1 MHGDFWALLTKNA
14 VLLRRLREEVL
25 KSRSEKP
32 QYGKKCSNAADM
44 DSSESIEGAGR
55 AVARLGRGGA
65 AGRNG
70 GAAGSRRRS
79 GTQRRRSRTK
89 RWCDDVVARQA
100 RRRGRSQ
107 RRRNGAKRWCD
118 DVAAGRGGG
127 AAGHRRNVCPS
138 PVTSHLDRAAT
149 AALRGVP
156 RAATGRSCRRPS

>member
-44 DSSESIEGAGR
+44 DSSESREGAGR

-70 GAAGSRRRS
+70 TA
-79 GTQRRRSRTK
+79 
-89 RWCDDVVARQA
+89 V
-100 RRRGRSQ
+100 GRS
-107 RRRNGAKRWCD
+107 
-118 DVAAGRGGG
+118 GG
-127 AAGHRRNVCPS
+127 AAARRNATAPQWVAAARRQ
-138 PVTSHLDRAAT
+138 VAAT
-149 AALRGVP
+149 
-156 RAATGRSCRRPS
+156 S

>member
-44 DSSESIEGAGR
+44 DNSESRESAGR

-70 GAAGSRRRS
+70 AAVGRGGAAAGRS
-79 GTQRRRSRTK
+79 
-89 RWCDDVVARQA
+89 DVVA
-100 RRRGRSQ
+100 GRS
-107 RRRNGAKRWCD
+107 
-118 DVAAGRGGG
+118 GG
-127 AAGHRRNVCPS
+127 AT
-138 PVTSHLDRAAT
+138 TS
-149 AALRGVP
+149 
-156 RAATGRSCRRPS
+156 